1 MKMKL
6 PIQKII
12 IVLFCLATFLFV
24 YSFIDE
30 NFHVSISYIS
40 LSVIVASLTYFYMIG
55 KANRN
60 IKRLR
65 WLENRLKLWN
75 LISYRVKKAGE
86 YAFNHLPIGIIIYNE
101 EKVIEWANAYAK
113 EIFMSPLVDRK
124 IEIIN
129 PELFDK
135 INGEENFEMTIYGR
149 HYRCNVISDHNILYF
164 LDQTDLKDLQ
174 QKYRRSLLAVG
185 FLNLDNLDTAL
196 TALDAQERAMQMSNL
211 IGLLSDWSNKH
222 DIYLRGLS
230 EARYLLFMT
239 FAQLRELMDDKFSV
253 LDDIQN
259 YCQKEDLRITAS
271 LGIACKDDGITRLV
285 ELAEEQLE
293 LALNRGGNQGVVLID
308 NQIHYFGAKTTS
320 LETRSPIFVRV
331 KAEMLAD
338 MIKHSRDVLIMS
350 HKDMDADAFGSCL
363 AIHKIVAALK
373 KESKIVFDES
383 SVDETIRAIHNIIQ
397 KEHINILD
405 YFVAP
410 RKAVDNITNDT
421 LLVIVDCQ
429 YQTLLTSEKLYKSA
443 NKIAIIDHHRRNNN
457 AISNYDYLYS
467 QSSASSTVELV
478 AEMFQYISNEIEISE
493 IEATWM
499 SMGILVDTNNL
510 MYRTSYRTF
519 NVLAVLQ
526 KFGAEIPRAQRYLR
540 ENFGE
545 YVKRMSILN
554 NLEIVD
560 GKYAI
565 AACSADEIY
574 SRAFLAK
581 IADNIISVHD
591 IKASF
596 CIGRIDENEIGISAR
611 SLNEVNVQ
619 VIMEQL
625 NGGGHFNN
633 AATQIKDV
641 TVEQAKEMLID
652 KLSRL
657 EDGGMTTM
665 KIILTKDVKGKGKA
679 GDIIDI
685 PAGHAN
691 FLIRTD
697 QAVLATVD
705 NIKQLEKKKREEKEA
720 MEKHLNEMREL
731 KSVIESK
738 PVHIHVRVGKEGKLF
753 GSVSTK
759 QIADEFKAQHDLI
772 LDKRKMLP
780 DKIINSL
787 GTYEIPIQLHKEVT
801 ALMTIHVVEKK

>member
-499 SMGILVDTNNL
+499 LMGILVDTNNL

-519 NVLAVLQ
+519 NVLADLQ

>member
-174 QKYRRSLLAVG
+174 QKYGRSLLAVG

-499 SMGILVDTNNL
+499 LMGILVDTNNL

-581 IADNIISVHD
+581 IADNIISVND

>member
-174 QKYRRSLLAVG
+174 QKYGRSLLAVG

-499 SMGILVDTNNL
+499 LMGILVDTNNL

-526 KFGAEIPRAQRYLR
+526 KIGAEIPRAQRYLR

-738 PVHIHVRVGKEGKLF
+738 PVHVHVRVGKEGKLF

>member
-1 MKMKL
+1 MKTKL

-499 SMGILVDTNNL
+499 LMGILVDTNNL

-526 KFGAEIPRAQRYLR
+526 KIGAEIPRAQRYLR

>member
-1 MKMKL
+1 MKKKL
-6 PIQKII
+6 PVQR
-12 IVLFCLATFLFV
+12 IVFV
-24 YSFIDE
+24 LLLIAIFFFIYSMSGEDV
-30 NFHVSISYIS
+30 HVSISYIS
-40 LSVIVASLTYFYMIG
+40 LSVIVASLTYFYMFARG
-55 KANRN
+55 RRN
-60 IKRLR
+60 IKKLR

-86 YAFNHLPIGIIIYNE
+86 YAFNHLPVGIVIYNE
-101 EKVIEWANAYAK
+101 DKVIEWANAYAK
-113 EIFMSPLVDRK
+113 EIFMSPLVERK

-129 PELFDK
+129 PELLEK
-135 INGEENFEMTIYGR
+135 INAEVNFEITIYGR
-149 HYRCNVISDHNILYF
+149 NYRCSVIGDHNILYL

-196 TALDAQERAMQMSNL
+196 AALDPQERAMQMSNL

-239 FAQLRELMDDKFSV
+239 FSQLNELIDNKFTI

-271 LGIACKDDGITRLV
+271 LGIACRDDGITKLV

-308 NQIHYFGAKTTS
+308 NQVNYFGAKTTS
-320 LETRSPIFVRV
+320 IETRSPVFVRV

-338 MIKHSRDVLIMS
+338 MIRNAGNVLIMA
-350 HKDMDADAFGSCL
+350 HKDLDADAFGSCL
-363 AIHKIVAALK
+363 AVYKIATALK
-373 KESKIVFDES
+373 KEAKIVFDAE
-383 SVDETIRAIHNIIQ
+383 SVDETISVIYNLIQ

-405 YFVAP
+405 YFIAP
-410 RKAVDNITNDT
+410 RKAVETLNNRT

-429 YQTLLTSEKLYKSA
+429 YQTLLTSEKLYKLAS
-443 NKIAIIDHHRRNNN
+443 KIAIIDHHRRNNN
-457 AISNYDYLYS
+457 AITNYDYLYS

-478 AEMFQYISNEIEISE
+478 VEMLPHISDEIEISE
-493 IEATWM
+493 VEATWM
-499 SMGILVDTNNL
+499 LMGILVDTNNL

-526 KFGAEIPRAQRYLR
+526 KVGAEIPRAQRYLR

-554 NLEIVD
+554 NLEIVAD
-560 GKYAI
+560 KYAI
-565 AACSADEIY
+565 AACTADEIY
-574 SRAFLAK
+574 TRAFLAK
-581 IADNIISVHD
+581 IADNIISVND
-591 IKASF
+591 IQASF
-596 CIGRIDENEIGISAR
+596 CIGRIDEDEIGISAR

-625 NGGGHFNN
+625 GGGGHFNN
-633 AATQIKDV
+633 AATQIKEITID
-641 TVEQAKEMLID
+641 QAKALLID
-652 KLSRL
+652 KLIRL

-665 KIILTKDVKGKGKA
+665 KIILTKEVKGKGKA

-691 FLIRTD
+691 FLIRTN

-731 KSVIESK
+731 KTVIESR
-738 PVHIHVRVGKEGKLF
+738 PVDIHVRVGKDGKLF
-753 GSVSTK
+753 GTVSTK
-759 QIADEFKAQHDLI
+759 QIADEYKAQHDI
-772 LDKRKMLP
+772 VLDKRKMLP
-780 DKIINSL
+780 DKQIDAL
-787 GTYEIPIQLHKEVT
+787 GTYQIPIQLHKEVT
-801 ALMTIHVVEKK
+801 ALITIHVVEKK

>member
-222 DIYLRGLS
+222 DIYLCGLS

-499 SMGILVDTNNL
+499 LMGILVDTNNL

-526 KFGAEIPRAQRYLR
+526 KIGAEIPRAQRYLR

>member
-129 PELFDK
+129 PELLDK

-174 QKYRRSLLAVG
+174 QKYGRSLLAVG

-499 SMGILVDTNNL
+499 LMGILVDTNNL

-519 NVLAVLQ
+519 NVLADLQ

-581 IADNIISVHD
+581 IADNIIAVND

>member
-129 PELFDK
+129 PELLDK

-174 QKYRRSLLAVG
+174 QKYGRSLLAVG

-499 SMGILVDTNNL
+499 LMGILVDTNNL

-581 IADNIISVHD
+581 IADNIIAVND

>member
-174 QKYRRSLLAVG
+174 QKYGRSLLAVG

-499 SMGILVDTNNL
+499 LMGILVDTNNL

-581 IADNIISVHD
+581 IADNIIAVND

>member
-1 MKMKL
+1 
-6 PIQKII
+6 
-12 IVLFCLATFLFV
+12 
-24 YSFIDE
+24 
-30 NFHVSISYIS
+30 
-40 LSVIVASLTYFYMIG
+40 MIG

-429 YQTLLTSEKLYKSA
+429 YQTLLTSENLYKSA

-499 SMGILVDTNNL
+499 LMGILVDTNNL

-526 KFGAEIPRAQRYLR
+526 KIGAEIPRAQRYLR

>member
-174 QKYRRSLLAVG
+174 QKYGRSLLAVG

-499 SMGILVDTNNL
+499 LMGILVDTNNL

-519 NVLAVLQ
+519 NVLADLQ

-581 IADNIISVHD
+581 IADNIISVND

>member
-1 MKMKL
+1 
-6 PIQKII
+6 
-12 IVLFCLATFLFV
+12 
-24 YSFIDE
+24 
-30 NFHVSISYIS
+30 
-40 LSVIVASLTYFYMIG
+40 
-55 KANRN
+55 
-60 IKRLR
+60 
-65 WLENRLKLWN
+65 
-75 LISYRVKKAGE
+75 
-86 YAFNHLPIGIIIYNE
+86 
-101 EKVIEWANAYAK
+101 
-113 EIFMSPLVDRK
+113 
-124 IEIIN
+124 
-129 PELFDK
+129 
-135 INGEENFEMTIYGR
+135 
-149 HYRCNVISDHNILYF
+149 
-164 LDQTDLKDLQ
+164 
-174 QKYRRSLLAVG
+174 
-185 FLNLDNLDTAL
+185 
-196 TALDAQERAMQMSNL
+196 
-211 IGLLSDWSNKH
+211 
-222 DIYLRGLS
+222 
-230 EARYLLFMT
+230 
-239 FAQLRELMDDKFSV
+239 MDDKFSV

-499 SMGILVDTNNL
+499 LMGILVDTNNL

-526 KFGAEIPRAQRYLR
+526 KIGAEIPRAQRYLR

>member
-129 PELFDK
+129 PELLDK

-499 SMGILVDTNNL
+499 LMGILVDTNNL

-581 IADNIISVHD
+581 IADNIIAVND

>member
-499 SMGILVDTNNL
+499 LMGILVDTNNL

-581 IADNIISVHD
+581 IADNIIAVND

>member
-271 LGIACKDDGITRLV
+271 LGIACKDDVITRLV

-499 SMGILVDTNNL
+499 LMGILVDTNNL

-526 KFGAEIPRAQRYLR
+526 KIGAEIPRAQRYLR

>member
-174 QKYRRSLLAVG
+174 QKYGRSLLAVG

>member
-1 MKMKL
+1 
-6 PIQKII
+6 
-12 IVLFCLATFLFV
+12 
-24 YSFIDE
+24 
-30 NFHVSISYIS
+30 
-40 LSVIVASLTYFYMIG
+40 
-55 KANRN
+55 
-60 IKRLR
+60 
-65 WLENRLKLWN
+65 
-75 LISYRVKKAGE
+75 
-86 YAFNHLPIGIIIYNE
+86 
-101 EKVIEWANAYAK
+101 
-113 EIFMSPLVDRK
+113 
-124 IEIIN
+124 
-129 PELFDK
+129 
-135 INGEENFEMTIYGR
+135 
-149 HYRCNVISDHNILYF
+149 LYF

-499 SMGILVDTNNL
+499 LMGILVDTNNL

-526 KFGAEIPRAQRYLR
+526 KIGAEIPRAQRYLR

>member
-499 SMGILVDTNNL
+499 LMGILVDTNNL

>member
-129 PELFDK
+129 PELLDK

-174 QKYRRSLLAVG
+174 QKYGRSLLAVG

-499 SMGILVDTNNL
+499 LMGILVDTNNL

-519 NVLAVLQ
+519 NVLADLQ

>member
-499 SMGILVDTNNL
+499 LMGILVDTNNL

-526 KFGAEIPRAQRYLR
+526 KLGAEIPRAQRYLR

-738 PVHIHVRVGKEGKLF
+738 PVHVHVRVGKEGKLF

>member
-499 SMGILVDTNNL
+499 LMGILVDTNNL

-526 KFGAEIPRAQRYLR
+526 KIGAEIPRAQRYLR

-738 PVHIHVRVGKEGKLF
+738 PVHVHVRVGKEGKLF

>member
-174 QKYRRSLLAVG
+174 QKYGRSLLAVG

-499 SMGILVDTNNL
+499 LMGILVDTNNL

-526 KFGAEIPRAQRYLR
+526 KIGAEIPRAQRYLR

-581 IADNIISVHD
+581 IADNIISVND

-596 CIGRIDENEIGISAR
+596 CIGRSDENEIWISAR

>member
-129 PELFDK
+129 PELLDK
-135 INGEENFEMTIYGR
+135 INREENFEMTIYGR

-174 QKYRRSLLAVG
+174 QKYGRSLLAVG

-338 MIKHSRDVLIMS
+338 MIKHSRGVLIMS

-499 SMGILVDTNNL
+499 LMGILVDTNNL

-581 IADNIISVHD
+581 IADNIIAVND

-738 PVHIHVRVGKEGKLF
+738 PVHVHVRVGKEGKLF

>member
-499 SMGILVDTNNL
+499 LMGILVDTNNL

-526 KFGAEIPRAQRYLR
+526 KIGAEIPRAQRYLR

-657 EDGGMTTM
+657 EDG
-665 KIILTKDVKGKGKA
+665 V
-679 GDIIDI
+679 
-685 PAGHAN
+685 
-691 FLIRTD
+691 
-697 QAVLATVD
+697 
-705 NIKQLEKKKREEKEA
+705 
-720 MEKHLNEMREL
+720 
-731 KSVIESK
+731 
-738 PVHIHVRVGKEGKLF
+738 
-753 GSVSTK
+753 
-759 QIADEFKAQHDLI
+759 
-772 LDKRKMLP
+772 
-780 DKIINSL
+780 
-787 GTYEIPIQLHKEVT
+787 
-801 ALMTIHVVEKK
+801 

>member
-499 SMGILVDTNNL
+499 LMGILVDTNNL

-519 NVLAVLQ
+519 NVLADLQ

-738 PVHIHVRVGKEGKLF
+738 PVHVHVRVGKEGKLF

>member
-101 EKVIEWANAYAK
+101 EKAIEWANAYAK

-174 QKYRRSLLAVG
+174 QKYGRSLLAVG

-499 SMGILVDTNNL
+499 LMGILVDTNNL

-526 KFGAEIPRAQRYLR
+526 KIGAEIPRAQRYLR

-738 PVHIHVRVGKEGKLF
+738 PVHVHVRVGKEGKLF

>member
-129 PELFDK
+129 PELLDK
-135 INGEENFEMTIYGR
+135 INREENFEMTIYGR

-174 QKYRRSLLAVG
+174 QKYGRSLLAVG

-499 SMGILVDTNNL
+499 LMGILVDTNNL

-581 IADNIISVHD
+581 IADNIISVND

>member
-1 MKMKL
+1 MKL

-129 PELFDK
+129 PELLDK

-174 QKYRRSLLAVG
+174 QKYGRSLLAVG

-499 SMGILVDTNNL
+499 LMGILVDTNNL

-519 NVLAVLQ
+519 NVLADLQ

-581 IADNIISVHD
+581 IADNIIAVND

>member
-499 SMGILVDTNNL
+499 LMGILVDTNNL

-526 KFGAEIPRAQRYLR
+526 KIGAEIPRAQRYLR

-705 NIKQLEKKKREEKEA
+705 NIKQLKKKKREEKEA

>member
-174 QKYRRSLLAVG
+174 QKYGRSLLAVG

-499 SMGILVDTNNL
+499 LMGILVDTNNL

-526 KFGAEIPRAQRYLR
+526 KIGAEIPRAQRYLR

>member
-101 EKVIEWANAYAK
+101 EKAIEWANAYAK

-499 SMGILVDTNNL
+499 LMGILVDTNNL

-526 KFGAEIPRAQRYLR
+526 KIGAEIPRAQRYLR

>member
-101 EKVIEWANAYAK
+101 EKAIEWANAYAK

-129 PELFDK
+129 PELLDK

-499 SMGILVDTNNL
+499 LMGILVDTNNL

>member
-271 LGIACKDDGITRLV
+271 LGIACKDDRITRLV

-499 SMGILVDTNNL
+499 LMGILVDTNNL